1 MEFTIEL
8 GFTLAYAVIMI
19 TALIGNTLL
28 IYIVSKKPETRS
40 LTSFLFVNMAVADLL
55 GAVFQ
60 MPVYIAHFY
69 VFDMSAVEGVLLCRF
84 SFYLVHVLMTAS
96 IFSLVVM
103 AFDRYFAVIH
113 PLRRIMWFRKGK
125 IIIPVIWISSCTLM
139 AVTSVV
145 YKLKSGKCYYIE
157 ENIPSL
163 PFWTYILLINY
174 ILPLAIISAL
184 YITVARKLWLHEI
197 PGQDETDLS
206 QSEEQIPK
214 KCVVRMLIIVVVVFA
229 VCWLPLEVFQM
240 DLAVRNMVLEWHPL
254 LIYFAYWL
262 SQANSAINPWLYIG
276 LNGKMN
282 AAFSRMIRC
291 RLKEN
296 VRRYRPPTSNFR
308 SSKTVNSVV

>member
-8 GFTLAYAVIMI
+8 GFTIAYAVIMMA
-19 TALIGNTLL
+19 ALTGNTLL
-28 IYIVSKKPETRS
+28 IYIVWKKPETS
-40 LTSFLFVNMAVADLL
+40 VTSFLFVNMAVADLL
-55 GAVFQ
+55 VAIFQ
-60 MPVYIAHFY
+60 MPVTIAHFY

-113 PLRRIMWFRKGK
+113 LFRKKIWFRKAK
-125 IIIPVIWISSCTLM
+125 IIIPVIWVASWTLM
-139 AVTSVV
+139 AVTPAV
-145 YKLKSGKCYYIE
+145 YKLKFGKCHYIE

-184 YITVARKLWLHEI
+184 YITVARKLWFREI
-197 PGQDETDLS
+197 PGQNETALS
-206 QSEEQIPK
+206 QPGEQIPK
-214 KCVVRMLIIVVVVFA
+214 KRAVRTLIIVVVVFA
-229 VCWLPLEVFQM
+229 VCWLPLQVFQM
-240 DLAVRNMVLEWHPL
+240 DLAVRNMVLEWHPI

-262 SQANSAINPWLYIG
+262 SHANSAINPWLYIG

-282 AAFSRMIRC
+282 AAFSRLIR
-291 RLKEN
+291 RRQEEN
-296 VRRYRPPTSNFR
+296 VRRYRPPTYNFR
-308 SSKTVNSVV
+308 SSKTVNTVV

>member
-8 GFTLAYAVIMI
+8 GFTIAYAVIMI
-19 TALIGNTLL
+19 AALIGNTLL
-28 IYIVSKKPETRS
+28 IYIVWKKPETRS
-40 LTSFLFVNMAVADLL
+40 LTGFLFVNMAVADLL
-55 GAVFQ
+55 VTIFQ

-69 VFDMSAVEGVLLCRF
+69 VFDMSAVVGSLVCRF
-84 SFYLVHVLMTAS
+84 SYYLVHVLMTAS

-103 AFDRYFAVIH
+103 AFDRYYAVIH
-113 PLRRIMWFRKGK
+113 LWGHIIWFGKAK
-125 IIIPVIWISSCTLM
+125 IIIPVIWVASWTLM
-139 AVTSVV
+139 AVTPAV
-145 YKLKSGKCYYIE
+145 YKLKSGKCYYTE

-184 YITVARKLWLHEI
+184 YITVARNLWFHEI
-197 PGQDETDLS
+197 PGQHETALS
-206 QSEEQIPK
+206 QPGQQIPK
-214 KCVVRMLIIVVVVFA
+214 KRIVRMLIIIVVVFA
-229 VCWLPLEVFQM
+229 VCWLPLQVVHM
-240 DLAVRNMVLEWHPL
+240 DYAVKGMMLFDPI

-282 AAFSRMIRC
+282 AAFSRMIR
-291 RLKEN
+291 RRQEEN
-296 VRRYRPPTSNFR
+296 VRRYRPPTYNFR

>member
-113 PLRRIMWFRKGK
+113 PFRRIIWFRKAK
-125 IIIPVIWISSCTLM
+125 IIIPVIWIASCTLM

-197 PGQDETDLS
+197 LGQDETDLS
-206 QSEEQIPK
+206 QSGEQIPK
-214 KCVVRMLIIVVVVFA
+214 K
-229 VCWLPLEVFQM
+229 
-240 DLAVRNMVLEWHPL
+240 
-254 LIYFAYWL
+254 
-262 SQANSAINPWLYIG
+262 
-276 LNGKMN
+276 
-282 AAFSRMIRC
+282 
-291 RLKEN
+291 
-296 VRRYRPPTSNFR
+296 
-308 SSKTVNSVV
+308 

>member
-8 GFTLAYAVIMI
+8 GFTIAYAVIMI
-19 TALIGNTLL
+19 AALIGNTLL
-28 IYIVSKKPETRS
+28 IYIVWKKPETRS

-55 GAVFQ
+55 VAIFQ

-69 VFDMSAVEGVLLCRF
+69 VFDMSAVIGSLVCRF
-84 SFYLVHVLMTAS
+84 SYYLVHVLMTAS

-103 AFDRYFAVIH
+103 AFNRYFDVIH
-113 PLRRIMWFRKGK
+113 PFRRIIWFRKAK
-125 IIIPVIWISSCTLM
+125 IIIPVIWVASWTLM
-139 AVTSVV
+139 AVTPVV

-157 ENIPSL
+157 ENIPKL

-184 YITVARKLWLHEI
+184 YITVARKLWFHET
-197 PGQDETDLS
+197 PGQDEIALR
-206 QSEEQIPK
+206 QQGEQIPK
-214 KCVVRMLIIVVVVFA
+214 KRVVRMLIIVVVVFA
-229 VCWLPLEVFQM
+229 VCWPPLQVFQM
-240 DLAVRNMVLEWHPL
+240 DFTVRNMVLEWHPI

-276 LNGKMN
+276 LNGRMN

-291 RLKEN
+291 RQDKN
-296 VRRYRPPTSNFR
+296 VRRYRPPTSTFR

>member
-8 GFTLAYAVIMI
+8 GFTIAYAVIMI
-19 TALIGNTLL
+19 AALIGNTLL
-28 IYIVSKKPETRS
+28 IYIVWKKPETRS

-55 GAVFQ
+55 VAIFQ

-69 VFDMSAVEGVLLCRF
+69 VFHMSAVVGSLVCRF
-84 SFYLVHVLMTAS
+84 SYYLVHALMTAS

-103 AFDRYFAVIH
+103 AFDRYFTVIH
-113 PLRRIMWFRKGK
+113 PFRRIIWFRKAK
-125 IIIPVIWISSCTLM
+125 IIIPVIWVASWTLM
-139 AVTSVV
+139 AVTPVV

-157 ENIPSL
+157 ENIPML
-163 PFWTYILLINY
+163 PFWTYLLLINY

-184 YITVARKLWLHEI
+184 YITVARKLWFHEI
-197 PGQDETDLS
+197 PGQDETALS
-206 QSEEQIPK
+206 QPGEQIPK
-214 KCVVRMLIIVVVVFA
+214 KRVVRMLIIVVVVFA
-229 VCWLPLEVFQM
+229 VCWLPLQVVHM
-240 DLAVRNMVLEWHPL
+240 DYAAKGMMLFDPI

-282 AAFSRMIRC
+282 AAFSRMIR
-291 RLKEN
+291 RRQEEN

-308 SSKTVNSVV
+308 SSKTINSVV